1 MTRPTGKR
9 SATGTRHHTF
19 RSAACRSRSSSRP
32 LIRKGKYGMVM
43 NEHIARFNTAAGQ
56 YATDRYPGRARCMEK
71 VIELLEP
78 QVGDTV
84 LDIGCGPGA
93 QLIRLSPL
101 IKSGIGLDPAER
113 MIAQAVQATTGC
125 PNLRFYVG
133 AAEALPQEIAHD
145 GVNKIFSNYAL
156 HHLPGEAKRRCIGNL
171 ASILPAGGIFVLGDL
186 MFSDDP
192 DNHKALFDIV
202 GYGPGC
208 DTPSR
213 LPEIEAMF
221 AGAGLSFRTY
231 VLNPLAAVVVGRK
244 A

>member
-1 MTRPTGKR
+1 
-9 SATGTRHHTF
+9 
-19 RSAACRSRSSSRP
+19 
-32 LIRKGKYGMVM
+32 M
-43 NEHIARFNTAAGQ
+43 NEHVERFNSAAGQ

-71 VIELLEP
+71 VVELLEP

-84 LDIGCGPGA
+84 LDVGCGPGA

-101 IKSGIGLDPAER
+101 IQSGIGIDPAEG
-113 MIAQAVQATTGC
+113 MIAQAVQASAGC
-125 PNLRFYVG
+125 PNLKFCVG
-133 AAEALPQEIAHD
+133 TAEALPQEIGHA
-145 GVNKIFSNYAL
+145 GINKIFSNYAL
-156 HHLPGEAKRRCIGNL
+156 HHLPDDAKRRCIKNL
-171 ASILPAGGIFVLGDL
+171 ASLLPAGGMIVLGDL

-221 AGAGLSFRTY
+221 AGTGLSFRTY
-231 VLNPLAAVVVGRK
+231 VLNPLVAVVVGRK